1 MRLESLW
8 GDIRFAF
15 RIFKRS
21 PAVAL
26 TVIGTLAVAL
36 GLNAIAY
43 SFFNAYVVKPAAV
56 HDPGT
61 LYQVSWE
68 NRGGFV
74 HGFSWT
80 EAAEFGRDMAGVFP
94 ETYVSMPQLLTRTNG
109 RPAMGELVTGNY
121 FSLLGVPA
129 FRGRMLR
136 PSDSEAPGREPVIVL
151 SHAAWMRL
159 FGGDPAAVGQQL
171 KIRGVYV
178 DIVGIAP
185 EGFVGLDLLPRDFW
199 APLTLQPAFEEGAS
213 LFGPEQPQ
221 RLEVV
226 GRLGATQTEASA
238 RAAVLAWAKRTT
250 ASNPPETQ
258 AVVAI
263 LQPAATPIALSFN
276 VLLAFLPLMVAFGL
290 VLLTAAANLA
300 GLMLSRATV
309 RQREIAIRLSLGASR
324 GRIVGQLFVESLL
337 LALVASLAG
346 FALGRVALD
355 AGIRAVY
362 ATLPPGVADYIRLL
376 PVVPDARVLAA
387 LIAAGIGTAVV
398 FGALP
403 ALHATRHAGTI
414 ASHGATPDARTSRL
428 RHGLVVAQITVSALL
443 IITCGVLLRGSLR
456 LATTDLGLQTR
467 DVIEV
472 RTRNQSNETALA
484 TLRAHPLVRAVAAA
498 STSTVGAGRLVIASD
513 ALAHRSLG
521 GGGDRP
527 SAVQVR
533 MPQKLVSPGYFDVYE
548 IGLVSGRHFT
558 EAEAR
563 GGAPVVIL
571 SQQAAATLWPGQN
584 AVGRL
589 VRLAPD
595 SQVPDAYKPPA
606 PVVEVV
612 GVARTVFTS
621 WDQAMQAT
629 IYSPMSVAGFNL
641 NMLVKT
647 RGGNVSAALRQID
660 ADLSAAAPGV
670 AEQIITAQ
678 DLVETRVYPFQAMSW
693 AAGVIGAVALAL
705 TISGIYGVL
714 AYAVARRT
722 KEIGIRMALGASAAG
737 VVGLI
742 LEQSMRLCAIGLG
755 IGLTLAVALSTA
767 LASTLVMMDTFD
779 VAAFSAGIV
788 IVIAACLV
796 AAFYPARRAA
806 GVEPM
811 VALRI
816 E

>member
-1 MRLESLW
+1 M
-8 GDIRFAF
+8 
-15 RIFKRS
+15 
-21 PAVAL
+21 
-26 TVIGTLAVAL
+26 
-36 GLNAIAY
+36 
-43 SFFNAYVVKPAAV
+43 
-56 HDPGT
+56 
-61 LYQVSWE
+61 
-68 NRGGFV
+68 
-74 HGFSWT
+74 
-80 EAAEFGRDMAGVFP
+80 
-94 ETYVSMPQLLTRTNG
+94 
-109 RPAMGELVTGNY
+109 
-121 FSLLGVPA
+121 
-129 FRGRMLR
+129 
-136 PSDSEAPGREPVIVL
+136 
-151 SHAAWMRL
+151 
-159 FGGDPAAVGQQL
+159 
-171 KIRGVYV
+171 
-178 DIVGIAP
+178 
-185 EGFVGLDLLPRDFW
+185 
-199 APLTLQPAFEEGAS
+199 
-213 LFGPEQPQ
+213 
-221 RLEVV
+221 
-226 GRLGATQTEASA
+226 
-238 RAAVLAWAKRTT
+238 
-250 ASNPPETQ
+250 
-258 AVVAI
+258 VAI

-276 VLLAFLPLMVAFGL
+276 VLLAFTPLMVAFGL

-300 GLMLSRATV
+300 SLMLSRATV

-324 GRIVGQLFVESLL
+324 GRIVRQLLVESLL
-337 LALVASLAG
+337 LALVGSLAG
-346 FALGRVALD
+346 FALGRVTLD

-362 ATLPPGVADYIRLL
+362 ATLPPAVADYIRLL

-387 LIAAGIGTAVV
+387 LIAAGIGTAVL

-414 ASHGATPDARTSRL
+414 ASHGATPDGRTSRL

-443 IITCGVLLRGSLR
+443 IVTCGVLLRGSVR

-484 TLRAHPLVRAVAAA
+484 TLRAHPLVRTVAAA
-498 STSTVGAGRLVIASD
+498 STSTFGAGRLVIASD
-513 ALAHRSLG
+513 ADA
-521 GGGDRP
+521 P
-527 SAVQVR
+527 SAMAVR

-548 IGLVSGRHFT
+548 IGLVSGRQFT
-558 EAEAR
+558 EAEAS

-571 SQQAAATLWPGQN
+571 SEQAAATLWPGQN

-595 SQVPDAYKPPA
+595 SRVPDAYKPPS

-621 WDQAMQAT
+621 WDEAMRAT
-629 IYSPMSVAGFNL
+629 IYSPMSVAGSNL

-647 RGGNVSAALRQID
+647 RGGNVSAAMRQID

-693 AAGVIGAVALAL
+693 AAGVIGGIALVL

-722 KEIGIRMALGASAAG
+722 KEIGIRMALGESAAG

-742 LEQSMRLCAIGLG
+742 LKQSMRLCAIGLG

-806 GVEPM
+806 GVEPW